1 LGGDEMK
8 KSLILLATFLLG
20 TLSATAQAQNF
31 YVCDNGNDSNDGRTE
46 AKPFKSY
53 EKAMGIFNKMDAG
66 DSVLFCRGGV
76 FQQSKGVHLYNRK
89 CTASE
94 ACTIGDYGSKGLAKP
109 LIVSNGNTAIRF
121 QEGASADA
129 DGGYVIKNLT
139 LMGDSKSK
147 ANGID
152 MYNDVDDVT
161 IENLHIEGY
170 RIGIRSAGAG
180 DLNPGTNGIN
190 DRLLIKN
197 NTIISN
203 FYQGFYGSCQDCLVE
218 NNVFENNGYSQRI
231 LTHNIYLG
239 AHKPANGMKIKNNL
253 LYKSTRY
260 EGVCSGVSLVVH
272 GKFNG
277 LVIEGNTIKE
287 ELGKTSG
294 HCWGIGI
301 DPGYSHEDEYFT
313 NTIIRNNKLINVGNV
328 GIGCASCDGAIIEGN
343 EIIDEGSELRAGIK
357 IPSKIENSTKSKN
370 ITIKNNKV
378 ILNHLTGNGISIGGD
393 NKFNVLNNDIK
404 LPVDT
409 KTDCFD
415 KYDANIK
422 TDTSNNICALHN
434 GVSIIDIIEDETD
447 VAENTPEVPVEEPVV
462 TEPEPETEVVDN
474 TPEVPV
480 EEPVVTEPEPETE
493 VVENTPEVPVEEPVV
508 TEPEP
513 ETEVVENTPEV
524 PVEEPVVTEP
534 ETEVVDSGDNN
545 ETVTSFQR
553 PSWAN
558 QRPVGSG
565 NFTLDSLNES
575 MQNDYSNE
583 SASECRFFARGRCL
597 IR

>member
-1 LGGDEMK
+1 MK

-20 TLSATAQAQNF
+20 TLSATAQAQNY

-53 EKAMGIFNKMDAG
+53 EKAMDTFNKMNAG

-76 FQQSKGVHLYNRK
+76 FPQSKGVHLYNKK
-89 CTASE
+89 CTASST
-94 ACTIGDYGSKGLAKP
+94 CTIGDYGNKNLVKP
-109 LIVSNGNTAIRF
+109 LIVSNGNTSIRF
-121 QEGASADA
+121 QEGANADP
-129 DGGYVIKNLT
+129 DGGYVVKNLT

-161 IENLHIEGY
+161 IENLHIEGF

-190 DRLLIKN
+190 DRLLVKN
-197 NTIISN
+197 STIIGN
-203 FYQGFYGSCQDCLVE
+203 FYQGFYGSCQDCSIE

-253 LYKSTRY
+253 LYKSARY
-260 EGVCSGVSLVVH
+260 DGVCSGVSLVVH

-287 ELGKTSG
+287 DLGKTSG

-313 NTIIRNNKLINVGNV
+313 NTVIRNNKLINVGNV

-357 IPSKIENSTKSKN
+357 IPSKIENSVKSKN

-378 ILNHLTGNGISIGGD
+378 ILNHLTGNGVSIGGV
-393 NKFNVLNNDIK
+393 NKFNVMNNDIK

-415 KYDANIK
+415 KYDANIN
-422 TDTSNNICALHN
+422 TDTSKNTCTLHN
-434 GVSIIDIIEDETD
+434 GVSIIDIIEEETE
-447 VAENTPEVPVEEPVV
+447 VVENTPEEPVQEQPVV
-462 TEPEPETEVVDN
+462 T
-474 TPEVPV
+474 
-480 EEPVVTEPEPETE
+480 EPETE
-493 VVENTPEVPVEEPVV
+493 VVENTPEEPVQEQPVV
-508 TEPEP
+508 TEP
-513 ETEVVENTPEV
+513 ETEVVENTPED
-524 PVEEPVVTEP
+524 PVEEQPVVTEPETEVVENTPEAPVQQEPVVTEP
-534 ETEVVDSGDNN
+534 ETEVVDSGNDT
-545 ETVTSFQR
+545 ETVTSFER
-553 PSWAN
+553 PSWASP
-558 QRPVGSG
+558 RPTSSS
-565 NFTLDSLNES
+565 NFTYDNLIES
-575 MQNDYSNE
+575 MQNDYTNE
-583 SASECRFFARGRCL
+583 SASECRFFARGKCL

>member
-1 LGGDEMK
+1 MK

-20 TLSATAQAQNF
+20 TLSATAQAQNY

-53 EKAMGIFNKMDAG
+53 EKAMDTFNKMNAG

-76 FQQSKGVHLYNRK
+76 FPQSKGVHLYNKK
-89 CTASE
+89 CTASST
-94 ACTIGDYGSKGLAKP
+94 CTIGDYGNKNLVKP
-109 LIVSNGNTAIRF
+109 LIVSNGNTSIRF
-121 QEGASADA
+121 QEGANADP
-129 DGGYVIKNLT
+129 DGGYVVKNLT

-161 IENLHIEGY
+161 IENLHIEGF

-190 DRLLIKN
+190 DRLLVKN
-197 NTIISN
+197 STIIGN
-203 FYQGFYGSCQDCLVE
+203 FYQGFYGSCQDCPIE

-253 LYKSTRY
+253 LYKSARY
-260 EGVCSGVSLVVH
+260 DGVCSGVSLVVH

-287 ELGKTSG
+287 DLGKTSG

-313 NTIIRNNKLINVGNV
+313 NTVIRNNKLINVGNV

-357 IPSKIENSTKSKN
+357 IPSKIENSVKSKN

-378 ILNHLTGNGISIGGD
+378 ILNHLTGNGVSIGGV
-393 NKFNVLNNDIK
+393 NKFNVMNNDIK

-415 KYDANIK
+415 KYDANIN
-422 TDTSNNICALHN
+422 TDTSKNTCTLHN
-434 GVSIIDIIEDETD
+434 GVSIIDIIEEETE
-447 VAENTPEVPVEEPVV
+447 VVENTPEEPVQEQPVV
-462 TEPEPETEVVDN
+462 T
-474 TPEVPV
+474 
-480 EEPVVTEPEPETE
+480 EPETE
-493 VVENTPEVPVEEPVV
+493 VVENTPEEPVQEQPVV
-508 TEPEP
+508 TEP
-513 ETEVVENTPEV
+513 ETEVVENTPED
-524 PVEEPVVTEP
+524 PVEEQPVVTEPETEVVENTPEAPVQQEPVVTEP
-534 ETEVVDSGDNN
+534 ETEVVDSGNDT
-545 ETVTSFQR
+545 ETVTSFER
-553 PSWAN
+553 PSWASP
-558 QRPVGSG
+558 RPTSSS
-565 NFTLDSLNES
+565 NFTYDNLIES
-575 MQNDYSNE
+575 MQNDYTNE
-583 SASECRFFARGRCL
+583 SASECRFFARGKCL